1 MSHILNNPVWAAL
14 TSGNENLA
22 IGNDL
27 ARYFPREISPF
38 SGVKDLSPAN
48 FQALYDIV
56 PFKEP
61 IAIFSDEKLIYPH
74 PWKIINRIDG
84 FQMIYP
90 TVPEQQIVE
99 TAIVKLTEQHVP
111 KMLALT
117 KSTNPGPFLS
127 ETIKFGNYEG
137 IISNGQLVSMAG
149 QRLHS
154 GNYVE
159 ISAVCTH
166 PDHIG
171 KGYARTLIDSQIRKI
186 VSQGEI
192 PYLHVRGDNTRAI
205 EIYKEFGFETRSEM
219 IIYILSKN

>member
-1 MSHILNNPVWAAL
+1 MSHLLNNPVWAAL
-14 TSGNENLA
+14 TSGNADLA
-22 IGNDL
+22 VGNDL
-27 ARYFPREISPF
+27 ARYISREISPF
-38 SGVKDLSPAN
+38 SAIKELNLAN
-48 FQALYDIV
+48 FQELYDMV

-61 IAIFSDEKLIYPH
+61 IAIFSNEKLIYPQ

-90 TVPEQQIVE
+90 KVPAQQVIQ
-99 TAIVKLTEQHVP
+99 TAIVKLNEQHVP
-111 KMLALT
+111 EMLELT

-137 IISNGQLVSMAG
+137 ILSNGQLVSMAG

-166 PDHIG
+166 PDHVG
-171 KGYARTLIDSQIRKI
+171 KGYARALIDSQIRNI

-192 PYLHVRGDNTRAI
+192 PYLHVRGDNTRAL
-205 EIYKEFGFETRSEM
+205 EIYKEYGFKTRCEM